1 MRLVLSTGMRPKRD
15 GESSRTG
22 GWVGSGTPRHP
33 RPNHVLFVAVA
44 VSHRVQRRVL
54 YVMLLAGGHDF
65 RSHPSVMDEPCRDQ
79 HKQDVAVLR
88 RQYAG
93 GFCRGPKHAV
103 SRYSSEW
110 PCCVQNICWRSKF
123 GALKLE
129 SFAKLFSKTFGLDD
143 PRVTFLGTHAY
154 IGLYIHHGRYCGE
167 KEDASRTVW
176 LGRNTISESV
186 WIPRAARPWPA
197 CPCALG

>member
-1 MRLVLSTGMRPKRD
+1 MRPKRD

-33 RPNHVLFVAVA
+33 RPNHVLLVAVA

-65 RSHPSVMDEPCRDQ
+65 RSHPTIVDEPCRDQ

-110 PCCVQNICWRSKF
+110 PCCVQGMQSKE
-123 GALKLE
+123 KLRE
-129 SFAKLFSKTFGLDD
+129 AFFENVRTRRPASHVPGYARLHRPIYTPWEVLLRKGG
-143 PRVTFLGTHAY
+143 RVTYGLVGTQ
-154 IGLYIHHGRYCGE
+154 HHQRIRLDPPGCPPL
-167 KEDASRTVW
+167 ASV
-176 LGRNTISESV
+176 SV
-186 WIPRAARPWPA
+186 CSGMILRWRRGILVR
-197 CPCALG
+197 